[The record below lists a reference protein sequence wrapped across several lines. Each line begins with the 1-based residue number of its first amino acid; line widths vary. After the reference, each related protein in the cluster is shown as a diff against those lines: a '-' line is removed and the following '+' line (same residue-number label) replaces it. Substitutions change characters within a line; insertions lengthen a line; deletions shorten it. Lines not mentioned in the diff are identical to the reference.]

1 MRRWRSRFR
10 LCGRRGLRPRCG
22 LIRLWTV
29 RFGAIVWLRRSRTI
43 ILRRRFSRTIC
54 LRTSGR
60 LWQLL
65 RRRRPICRRRI
76 HRTLIIHTLVFRPFR
91 RSRLSSRT
99 IWLIRGQLRNGL
111 PWVNC
116 IRLIRRRWSG
126 LRRAIGIRLAAH
138 RICRTGRDWRGWLA
152 GRRLF
157 DHRTRSRRSRWTQR
171 LQLLPRQG
179 LSGMSGESLLSLCE
193 GKWRRRGRVVRD
205 HLPIHGCGGRR
216 RYVIRG
222 GSVRSKHAL
231 PGGGYGG

>member
-10 LCGRRGLRPRCG
+10 LRGRRGLRPRSR
-22 LIRLWTV
+22 LVRLRTIRFW
-29 RFGAIVWLRRSRTI
+29 AIVWLRRSWAIRVR
-43 ILRRRFSRTIC
+43 LLLWRWRFSI
-54 LRTSGR
+54 R
-60 LWQLL
+60 L
-65 RRRRPICRRRI
+65 RRI

-116 IRLIRRRWSG
+116 IRLIRRQWSG

-179 LSGMSGESLLSLCE
+179 LSGMSGESLLFLRE
-193 GKWRRRGRVVRD
+193 RNWRRRGRVVRD